1 MSLFIIITLV
11 TEVPTLVLFLLTLS
25 SHNTITIMLVSRQE
39 PLTSTVIHNRSPI
52 IILKPLSP
60 AVIIVIVASG
70 IVIVVMAMAVGVGV
84 GPTAGAFRLGALAGA
99 ELITRAVVRE
109 VPLLSALEAAIG
121 VAVDA
126 LADELGGAA
135 VVGGDGGGEGA
146 AVEHLPVHLR
156 GRIVRVVARHELDEG
171 HAAAEARVA
180 VLEDGDARDA
190 AEGGEE
196 RVEVGVREGVVDVR
210 NVQR

>member
-25 SHNTITIMLVSRQE
+25 SHNTVTIMLVSRQE

-60 AVIIVIVASG
+60 AVIIVIVASD
-70 IVIVVMAMAVGVGV
+70 IVVVVMAMAVGV

-146 AVEHLPVHLR
+146 AIEHLPVHLR

>member
-25 SHNTITIMLVSRQE
+25 SHNTVTIMLVSRQE

-60 AVIIVIVASG
+60 AVIIVIVASD
-70 IVIVVMAMAVGVGV
+70 IVVVVMAMAVGV

>member
-60 AVIIVIVASG
+60 AVIIVIVASD
-70 IVIVVMAMAVGVGV
+70 IVVVVMAMAVGV

>member
-60 AVIIVIVASG
+60 AVIIVIVASD
-70 IVIVVMAMAVGVGV
+70 IVVVVMAMAVGV

-146 AVEHLPVHLR
+146 AIEHLPVHLR